1 MSRKNRI
8 PVKPCKN
15 WAQSVSTS
23 FIETPNNLRNPIRQV
38 LEVCYPTTFPRNTQR
53 TTPSHRSL
61 KPYSYQTPT
70 STRFS
75 RTASICNLKNSCNRL
90 RTDSRFLYRQSIN
103 LLWGMVH
110 RYFQIK
116 QICLIL
122 QLQLQLQFSKIQTNR
137 HYSNKLSFS
146 SLINRYSIMMNTWT
160 TITQIAWIINFKT
173 SIVLMELLNNSIS
186 FALQALTTIPII
198 QSMLIIRATTIF
210 SLKIGGSL
218 SKLTTITLTWIIT
231 ITTMRITMLA
241 TMLLS
246 HRVTTI
252 PTIYSIPIVL

>member
-1 MSRKNRI
+1 M
-8 PVKPCKN
+8 KPCKN

-38 LEVCYPTTFPRNTQR
+38 LEVCSLTTFPRNTQR

-61 KPYSYQTPT
+61 KPYSYQIPT

-75 RTASICNLKNSCNRL
+75 RTASICNLKNSCNRH
-90 RTDSRFLYRQSIN
+90 RTDSRFLYRLSIN
-103 LLWGMVH
+103 LLWMVR
-110 RYFQIK
+110 RYSQIK

-160 TITQIAWIINFKT
+160 TITQITWIINFKT

-198 QSMLIIRATTIF
+198 LSMLIIRATTIF

-218 SKLTTITLTWIIT
+218 SKITTITLTWTIT

-252 PTIYSIPIVL
+252 IATTIPTIYSIPIVL